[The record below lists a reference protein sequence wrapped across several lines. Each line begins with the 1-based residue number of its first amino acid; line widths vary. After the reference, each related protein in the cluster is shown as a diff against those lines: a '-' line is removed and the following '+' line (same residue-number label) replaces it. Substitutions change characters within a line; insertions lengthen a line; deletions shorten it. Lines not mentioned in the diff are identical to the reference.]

1 VRRRDAWLVAVA
13 LAAAGCSDAL
23 EQTSSSGQV
32 IAVVNSNHTVSFVAA
47 ADLSVRTVDLQ
58 AGGAAITAA
67 GRGSTVL
74 VPLGSADSVAV
85 INNAGLCTTGLCVRP
100 VVVLPLARGS
110 GATGVVIQDDSIA
123 WVANPKLNTVTRLN
137 FLSGDTA
144 SFHVG
149 VYPQALAFV
158 RGRVFVANGNVVNG
172 APAGPS
178 WLSSI
183 PCCGGPSVDS
193 IPVSGANARF
203 LTVGD
208 DSLLYV
214 VNSGYPMRGD
224 GKLSVVDPASR
235 TELVVINGLGEAPG
249 AAAFHPSGRVL
260 ISSISDGI
268 LEVNTL
274 TRSVTRG
281 PGQGLKPGGDGVT
294 GLAIDQG
301 GRVYALDAG
310 ACTSPGVVHVLS
322 APPDYDELRAVA
334 VGVCPSATALA
345 VVP

>member
-1 VRRRDAWLVAVA
+1 MRRLCLLGLA
-13 LAAAGCSDAL
+13 LAAGCSDAL

-47 ADLSVRTVDLQ
+47 ADLSGRTVDLQ

-144 SFHVG
+144 SFHVR
-149 VYPQALAFV
+149 VYPQALAFL
-158 RGRVFVANGNVVNG
+158 RGRFFVPNGNVVNG

-178 WLSSI
+178 
-183 PCCGGPSVDS
+183 G
-193 IPVSGANARF
+193 
-203 LTVGD
+203 
-208 DSLLYV
+208 
-214 VNSGYPMRGD
+214 
-224 GKLSVVDPASR
+224 
-235 TELVVINGLGEAPG
+235 
-249 AAAFHPSGRVL
+249 
-260 ISSISDGI
+260 
-268 LEVNTL
+268 
-274 TRSVTRG
+274 
-281 PGQGLKPGGDGVT
+281 
-294 GLAIDQG
+294 
-301 GRVYALDAG
+301 
-310 ACTSPGVVHVLS
+310 
-322 APPDYDELRAVA
+322 
-334 VGVCPSATALA
+334 
-345 VVP
+345 